1 MIGGVVHGTFT
12 KGLLITFQCMSRY
25 VPVVRISAFRIYGI
39 MKMGFSTIGKPKK
52 IGSLIWKIWVGSE
65 MRLTFR
71 NPGSFEFHMIRAS
84 AIVAPVPPTLTKV
97 VKKPFAVM

>member
-1 MIGGVVHGTFT
+1 MIGGVVQGTLT

-25 VPVVRISAFRIYGI
+25 VPVVKISALRMYGI

-71 NPGSFEFHMIRAS
+71 NPGSLEFHMMRAR
-84 AIVAPVPPTLTKV
+84 AMVAPVPPTLTNV
-97 VKKPFAVM
+97 VKKPQAVT